1 MEHAAPVLDSTMEM
15 LREAIKLQQQVKQEQ
30 SKRYF
35 YLHIYFFHKY
45 LFFFCTFSHF
55 LVFSV
60 HFVHGDIANLL
71 FR

>member
-35 YLHIYFFHKY
+35 LYIFF
-45 LFFFCTFSHF
+45 S
-55 LVFSV
+55 
-60 HFVHGDIANLL
+60 
-71 FR
+71 

>member
-35 YLHIYFFHKY
+35 LIIFFSSI
-45 LFFFCTFSHF
+45 LFFIS
-55 LVFSV
+55 
-60 HFVHGDIANLL
+60 AN
-71 FR
+71 FHIF